1 MGSDGDGAAG
11 VKLMGCAHCG
21 KRMAA
26 TAWLALAL
34 HLYRVAPGPYAPPD
48 PCRFSGV
55 APGSGVLRPVTPDR
69 SSMPSEFDPHDD
81 EQAPEPGERPE
92 GVIVVSTAPTEVRF
106 VLRDDVAVPEGMVC
120 LGVYLGERLIAQ
132 DARPPAV
139 AERLVQ
145 YGGGMAKLVYATAP
159 DGGGLTG
166 YLYALLPAEGLTDLL
181 AGLEEDED
189 EEEAPWTA
197 SARAYEAAVGDED
210 EEDDEEDDI
219 VDAEL
224 EGDDDEEEGDED
236 EEEEGEAQVLVPLG
250 AIKRVYRSHPDSV
263 EAEAADVLAHIVA
276 GEVTT
281 VDAQTVEQFL
291 KGL

>member
-1 MGSDGDGAAG
+1 
-11 VKLMGCAHCG
+11 
-21 KRMAA
+21 
-26 TAWLALAL
+26 
-34 HLYRVAPGPYAPPD
+34 
-48 PCRFSGV
+48 
-55 APGSGVLRPVTPDR
+55 
-69 SSMPSEFDPHDD
+69 MPSDFEPNE
-81 EQAPEPGERPE
+81 EQPSDSGERPE
-92 GVIVVSTAPTEVRF
+92 GVIVVSTAESEVRF
-106 VLRDDVAVPEGMVC
+106 AIRDEVPVPEGMVC
-120 LGVYLGERLIAQ
+120 LGAYLGERLIAQ
-132 DARPPAV
+132 DARPPQV
-139 AERLVQ
+139 AERLVE

-181 AGLEEDED
+181 AGLEDD
-189 EEEAPWTA
+189 EEEDAEDAPWTE
-197 SARAYEAAVGDED
+197 SARAYEASIGDED
-210 EEDDEEDDI
+210 EED
-219 VDAEL
+219 EL
-224 EGDDDEEEGDED
+224 EDDDDEEGEDVDDEE

>member
-1 MGSDGDGAAG
+1 
-11 VKLMGCAHCG
+11 
-21 KRMAA
+21 
-26 TAWLALAL
+26 
-34 HLYRVAPGPYAPPD
+34 
-48 PCRFSGV
+48 
-55 APGSGVLRPVTPDR
+55 
-69 SSMPSEFDPHDD
+69 MPSDFEPND
-81 EQAPEPGERPE
+81 EQPAENDERPE
-92 GVIVVSTAPTEVRF
+92 GVIVVSTAESEVRF
-106 VLRDDVAVPEGMVC
+106 AIRDEVIVPEGMVC
-120 LGVYLGERLIAQ
+120 LGAYLGERLIAQ
-132 DARPPAV
+132 DARPPQV
-139 AERLVQ
+139 AERLVE
-145 YGGGMAKLVYATAP
+145 YGGGLAKLVYATAP

-181 AGLEEDED
+181 AGLEDEEDEG
-189 EEEAPWTA
+189 EEAPWTE

-210 EEDDEEDDI
+210 EEDELEDDTDDPD
-219 VDAEL
+219 DAE
-224 EGDDDEEEGDED
+224 EE

>member
-1 MGSDGDGAAG
+1 
-11 VKLMGCAHCG
+11 
-21 KRMAA
+21 
-26 TAWLALAL
+26 
-34 HLYRVAPGPYAPPD
+34 
-48 PCRFSGV
+48 
-55 APGSGVLRPVTPDR
+55 
-69 SSMPSEFDPHDD
+69 MPSDFDPPND
-81 EQAPEPGERPE
+81 EETPEPGERPE
-92 GVIVVSTAPTEVRF
+92 GVIVVSTAPSEVRF
-106 VLRDDVAVPEGMVC
+106 ALREEVTVPEGMVC

-132 DARPPAV
+132 DARPPQV

-145 YGGGMAKLVYATAP
+145 YGGGLAKLVYATAP
-159 DGGGLTG
+159 DGTGLTG

-181 AGLEEDED
+181 AGLEEED
-189 EEEAPWTA
+189 DDEEAPWTA

-210 EEDDEEDDI
+210 AEDELEDDEDED
-219 VDAEL
+219 
-224 EGDDDEEEGDED
+224 GEEEEDE

-291 KGL
+291 KDL

>member
-1 MGSDGDGAAG
+1 
-11 VKLMGCAHCG
+11 
-21 KRMAA
+21 
-26 TAWLALAL
+26 
-34 HLYRVAPGPYAPPD
+34 
-48 PCRFSGV
+48 
-55 APGSGVLRPVTPDR
+55 
-69 SSMPSEFDPHDD
+69 MPSDYEPHDD
-81 EQAPEPGERPE
+81 NDETPEPGERPE
-92 GVIVVSTAPTEVRF
+92 GVIVVSTAPSEVRF
-106 VLRDDVAVPEGMVC
+106 ALREEVPVPEGMVC

-132 DARPPAV
+132 DARPPQV

-181 AGLEEDED
+181 AGLEEEDD
-189 EEEAPWTA
+189 EEEAPWSE
-197 SARAYEAAVGDED
+197 SARAYEAAVGDDEED
-210 EEDDEEDDI
+210 ELEDDEEG
-219 VDAEL
+219 
-224 EGDDDEEEGDED
+224 EGGEDE

-291 KGL
+291 KDL

>member
-1 MGSDGDGAAG
+1 
-11 VKLMGCAHCG
+11 
-21 KRMAA
+21 
-26 TAWLALAL
+26 
-34 HLYRVAPGPYAPPD
+34 
-48 PCRFSGV
+48 
-55 APGSGVLRPVTPDR
+55 
-69 SSMPSEFDPHDD
+69 MPSDFDPPHD
-81 EQAPEPGERPE
+81 EETPEPGERPE
-92 GVIVVSTAPTEVRF
+92 GVIVVSTAPSEVRF
-106 VLRDDVAVPEGMVC
+106 ALREEVTVPEGMVC

-132 DARPPAV
+132 DARPPQV

-145 YGGGMAKLVYATAP
+145 YGGGLAKLVYATAP
-159 DGGGLTG
+159 DGTGLTG

-181 AGLEEDED
+181 AGLEEED
-189 EEEAPWTA
+189 DDEEAPWTA

-210 EEDDEEDDI
+210 AEDELEDDEDED
-219 VDAEL
+219 
-224 EGDDDEEEGDED
+224 GEEEEDE

-291 KGL
+291 KDL